1 LLKWK
6 GDKMT
11 IRWNVKIS
19 NWHDGMLIKYQVGV
33 KASRWN
39 VIISNWWSNKL
50 AKRQVDEL
58 KSWPKEKLSWQNK
71 NLMIP
76 VGEKASWSNVE
87 QTQWL
92 GIRNET
98 FNLSLLENE
107 CLSSNRINSNFEG
120 KKLFNRQWRF
130 LDEEWSV

>member
-1 LLKWK
+1 MLKWQ

-76 VGEKASWSNVE
+76 VGEKASWPNVK

-92 GIRNET
+92 GIRIET
-98 FNLSLLENE
+98 FNLSLLNWISGKTNVCRPIE
-107 CLSSNRINSNFEG
+107 LILILKG

-130 LDEEWSV
+130 